1 MRLTVFGATGGIGRL
16 VVQQAL
22 ERGHTVTAVVR
33 GPGRY
38 EVEHPALEIVV
49 VPGLTDPDPLVPA
62 LAASDAVI
70 SGVGPRGRKDGQV
83 APTTARAILRAA
95 ELAGVTRLVAVSAMP
110 VGPVAADEGWIN
122 RRMMLPIMNT
132 LLADVYAALGEMED
146 EIRDSSAEWTVLRP
160 PKLVNKALTA
170 HYRTCVG
177 GNVAR
182 GYSIS
187 RADVAH
193 AMLESLADPATVRQP
208 VGIAY

>member
-33 GPGRY
+33 DPGRY
-38 EVEHPALEIVV
+38 DVEHPALEIVV

-62 LAASDAVI
+62 LAASDAAI

-110 VGPVAADEGWIN
+110 VGPVAADEGWLN
-122 RRMMLPIMNT
+122 RRMLLPIMNT
-132 LLADVYAALGEMED
+132 LLADVYAALGEMEE
-146 EIRDSSAEWTVLRP
+146 EIRDSGTEWTVLRP
-160 PKLVNKALTA
+160 PKLVNKPLTA
-170 HYRTCVG
+170 NYRTCVG
-177 GNVAR
+177 GNVSR

-208 VGIAY
+208 IGIAY